1 MEDNIIVEIVEFDE
15 ELYLKNIQ
23 ENEFNEEYEGGDEDA
38 DN

>member
-1 MEDNIIVEIVEFDE
+1 MEDNIIVEVVDFDE

-38 DN
+38 NN